1 MNQNLEM
8 EEVNRYETYLK
19 EEERSSSTIGQYMR
33 DLRAFIS
40 WSGTQDVDQI
50 DKLSVITYKEE
61 LMRRYLPASVN
72 TKIAALNGFFHFLGR
87 DDLRLR
93 QVRVQHRAF
102 LLPEEM
108 LEKDE
113 YYKLIARAE
122 KEGKERLS
130 LILQTLC
137 STGIRVSELEYITV
151 EAARSGQSTVSL
163 KGKIRKILLPPSLC
177 EKLLDYAEK
186 NRIDSGLIFRTCS
199 GKPVDRNSI
208 WKMMNGLARRAGVN
222 PKKAHPHNLRHL
234 FARSFYEESGD
245 LGLLADVLGHSNVN
259 TTRIYTAS
267 TGAEHIDA
275 LEELHLVL

>member
-1 MNQNLEM
+1 MKQNLEM
-8 EEVNRYETYLK
+8 EEVKRYEMYLM
-19 EEERSSSTIGQYMR
+19 EEERSAGTIGQYMR
-33 DLRAFIS
+33 ELRAFIS

-50 DKLSVITYKEE
+50 DKLQVITYKEE

-87 DDLRLR
+87 DDLKLR
-93 QVRVQHRAF
+93 QVRVQRRAF

-113 YYKLIARAE
+113 YYRLIHQADV
-122 KEGKERLS
+122 EGKERAS

-151 EAARSGQSTVSL
+151 EAARSGQTNVSM

-177 EKLLDYAEK
+177 EKLLDYAEE
-186 NRIDSGLIFRTCS
+186 RQIDSGIIFRTCS

-208 WKMMNGLARRAGVN
+208 WKMMNGLAIRAGIN

-234 FARSFYEESGD
+234 FARSFYEENGD